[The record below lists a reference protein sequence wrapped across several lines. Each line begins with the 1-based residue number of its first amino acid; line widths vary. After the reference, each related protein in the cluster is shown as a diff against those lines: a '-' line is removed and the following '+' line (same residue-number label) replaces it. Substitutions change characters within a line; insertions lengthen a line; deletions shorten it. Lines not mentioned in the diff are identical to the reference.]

1 MPHASYWGSNFFT
14 ITKSYIGECGD
25 YKFTRNIILSFRD
38 LKLDNLLLD
47 RDGYVKVIYILIA
60 LLILHL
66 SLPTLDYVRKEW

>member
-1 MPHASYWGSNFFT
+1 MHQKYYT
-14 ITKSYIGECGD
+14 
-25 YKFTRNIILSFRD
+25 ILSFRD